1 MPSPRCRGG
10 NARQR
15 NQIPKKNL
23 SDFLRPGYL
32 MGEMQPK
39 SDAQLLREYAESGSE
54 SAFTELVT
62 RHTDLVYSAALR
74 QAPSS
79 DLACDVTQN
88 VFTSLARG
96 ARTLA
101 GKLNPDAS
109 LAGWLCRCTRNLALN
124 LRRDDFRRHSRERQA
139 METLH
144 PSTETAPDWDR
155 LRPILDEAI
164 SGLNEADHDALV
176 LRFFKNQ
183 DLRSVGLALGVSD
196 DTAQKRVARALEK
209 MREFLAHHGITTTGA
224 ALAMTLA
231 ANAVQAA
238 PVGLAATISA
248 AGILAGTAVHT
259 STVIAVTKT
268 IAMTTIQKTIITAT
282 LAVVAGAGIY
292 ETHQAA
298 QLRGQNQT
306 LQQQQAPLVD
316 QIQQLQKEFADS
328 TNRMADLLVEN
339 ARLRSNPI
347 QSELLKLRGEVTQL
361 KTAEMQKKS
370 DPFEAAANARV
381 AKVNQLKQR
390 LEQMPYEKIPEL
402 QYLTTQD
409 WLRGATYSGDL
420 KTDDDFDRAL
430 SQLRRDAKRTFAYSI
445 GEALA
450 NYIAG
455 NNGQLPGD
463 ISQLRSYFN
472 PPIDG
477 TILQRYQLLQTGNL
491 SDIPNN
497 EPLIAEKA
505 PVDDQYDTLFKI
517 SATGFSYQGTG
528 TSWVNGSGKGDFGT
542 NITMKIKPFERQN

>member
-1 MPSPRCRGG
+1 
-10 NARQR
+10 
-15 NQIPKKNL
+15 
-23 SDFLRPGYL
+23 

-463 ISQLRSYFN
+463 ISQLESYFN
-472 PPIDG
+472 PRIDG